1 MKKLYDFYLSQVKHT
16 HYVELNFEAFGD
28 MLTKLEYIVHRVD
41 NEINGL
47 LIYSVDQFVDINLV
61 IGETSSYK
69 PLIQALIAK
78 TTKDIRIHYHKPY
91 HLAWYAK
98 EHMVHPNEQG
108 VVYDSKLHKTYLELG
123 FKETSIQETYFLDLK
138 QFKLD
143 KSISEKLE
151 SLNYQG
157 YDVTLYNPLKHT
169 GMDKFLTRLQSESFR
184 NAIIANLS
192 KRRPDP
198 LLIVIKDN
206 EVMGFSGPLLI
217 ADDFRGI
224 FSGIEIVDEVR
235 GLGLGK
241 ILFQK
246 LCQTLKQMGAKYM
259 TLFTGNKNAAKYIYL
274 SAGFEIVQKFALM
287 VYERES

>member
-1 MKKLYDFYLSQVKHT
+1 MKKLYDFYLNHLKHT
-16 HYVELNFEAFGD
+16 HYVELNFEQFGD
-28 MLTKLEYIVHRVD
+28 MLTNLEYIVQRVD
-41 NEINGL
+41 NEICGL
-47 LIYSVDQFVDINLV
+47 LIYSVDEFVDINLV
-61 IGETSSYK
+61 IGEPSSYK
-69 PLIQALIAK
+69 PLIQQLIDK

-98 EHMVHPNEQG
+98 EHMIHPNEQG
-108 VVYDSKLHKTYLELG
+108 VIYDSQLHKTYLELG

-143 KSISEKLE
+143 NTISEKLE
-151 SLNYQG
+151 TLNYKG

-169 GMDKFLTRLQSESFR
+169 GMDIFLTKIQSDSFR
-184 NAIIANLS
+184 YAIMANLS
-192 KRRPDP
+192 RKRPDP
-198 LLIVIKDN
+198 LLIVTKDN
-206 EVMGFSGPLLI
+206 QVMGFSGPLLI
-217 ADDFRGI
+217 ANDFRGV
-224 FSGIEIVDEVR
+224 FSGIEIVSEVR

-246 LCQTLKQMGAKYM
+246 LCQTLQQMGAKYM

-287 VYERES
+287 VYERQ